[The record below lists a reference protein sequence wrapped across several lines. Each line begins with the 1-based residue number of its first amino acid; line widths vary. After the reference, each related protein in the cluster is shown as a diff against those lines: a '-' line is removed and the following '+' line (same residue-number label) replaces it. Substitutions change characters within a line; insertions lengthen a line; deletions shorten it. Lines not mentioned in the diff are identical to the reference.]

1 MEDSWAR
8 CSTCKG
14 DIGFGEGYYVC
25 SVSTCNRKDSNFRFC
40 SVECWDA
47 HVPTMRHREAWA
59 EEATAPSR
67 GQWERENP
75 PKATAPPAPRSTGTS
90 PSAAAPRPSPTGSVP
105 PPGFPPPQLQPAE
118 REVLVVVSKL
128 KAYVRARSG
137 MNTSDSVLEVL
148 SDKVRELCDD
158 AILNASSEGRK
169 TVMDR
174 DF

>member
-75 PKATAPPAPRSTGTS
+75 PPKTTPPLPRPSGTTPSGSAPRS
-90 PSAAAPRPSPTGSVP
+90 PATGSP
-105 PPGFPPPQLQPAE
+105 PPVGFPPPQLQPAE

-137 MNTSDSVLEVL
+137 MNTSDSVVEVL